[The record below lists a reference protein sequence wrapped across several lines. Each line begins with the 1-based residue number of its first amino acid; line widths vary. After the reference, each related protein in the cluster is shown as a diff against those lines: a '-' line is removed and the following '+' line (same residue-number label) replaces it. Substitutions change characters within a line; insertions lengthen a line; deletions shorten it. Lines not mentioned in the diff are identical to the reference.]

1 MKKFLIRGVLINLVS
16 QGWLLLLVFFFT
28 PFILKTLGKEL
39 FGVFALSTS
48 LFRYAGVF
56 DLGLKQA
63 TVKHIAEHDGKK
75 QYREIN
81 RVATVT
87 FLLFVILALANAS
100 AVFLLGNFLVYKVF
114 NIAAASQAIAL
125 RVFQITAL
133 NIFLHFLT
141 EHAAAIA
148 HGKQRFAVFNIKTW
162 IVGTVSI
169 AGIAIALWQGKSL
182 TYGLLLVSLSQIVT
196 LVSVWFLNMKLLSVR
211 PFFTFSFDK
220 KLITKLF
227 DFGIFKFA
235 SNLGGELVAQTGNFI
250 IGSFLLARYIPLFA
264 IPHSLTQKASIII
277 AQIVTTIFPF
287 AAYLEGKKAKRYII
301 ALSAKGQFFN
311 AGIALIIAGGLFF
324 LGESFL
330 AWWLNDPAFAQQAA
344 LPLKILAVAYFLK
357 SFSAIPGAI
366 TDGLGKTKIT
376 AFFSLGNGVL
386 TLLFTLVFV
395 PQFQFAGAAL
405 AVFTST
411 LITFPTFLYFFY
423 TRVLPKS
430 HTV

>member
-1 MKKFLIRGVLINLVS
+1 MKKLLIQGVLINLIS

-28 PFILKTLGKEL
+28 PFIFKTLGKEL
-39 FGVFALSTS
+39 FGIFALSTS
-48 LFRYAGVF
+48 LLRYAGVF

-63 TVKHIAEHDGKK
+63 TVKYIAEYDGRK
-75 QYREIN
+75 QYGQIN
-81 RVATVT
+81 RIAAVT
-87 FLLFVILALANAS
+87 LLLFVVLAVANA
-100 AVFLLGNFLVYKVF
+100 VVVYLLVNLLVYKIF
-114 NIAAASQAIAL
+114 NIAEASQAIAS

-141 EHAAAIA
+141 EHATAIA
-148 HGKQRFAVFNIKTW
+148 HGKQRFAIFNIKTW
-162 IVGTVSI
+162 IVGTANI
-169 AGIAIALWQGKSL
+169 AGIAFALWQGKSL
-182 TYGLLLVSLSQIVT
+182 TYGLLLVSLAQIAT
-196 LVSVWFLNMKLLSVR
+196 LILVWFFNIKLLAVR
-211 PFFTFSFDK
+211 PFFTFRFDK
-220 KLITKLF
+220 KLLTNLF

-250 IGSFLLARYIPLFA
+250 IGSFLLIRYIPLFA

-287 AAYLEGKKAKRYII
+287 AAYLEGKKAKKYII
-301 ALSAKGQFFN
+301 ALSVKGQFLN
-311 AGIALIIAGGLFF
+311 AGIALIIAVGLFF
-324 LGESFL
+324 LGEPFL
-330 AWWLNDPAFAQQAA
+330 AWWIADPTFARQAA

-405 AVFTST
+405 AILAST
-411 LITFPTFLYFFY
+411 LITFPTFLYIFY
-423 TRVLPKS
+423 TRVLPPQLK
-430 HTV
+430 